1 MLKRIK
7 NLLKSKRGN
16 SLGELEDRMER
27 LSSSLVELSGKM
39 SSIEKET
46 KRIHEKINQL
56 EEHQTLVN
64 YGLMREIG
72 MLGGNDN
79 E

>member
-7 NLLKSKRGN
+7 NLFKSKRGN
-16 SLGELEDRMER
+16 SLGELENRMER
-27 LSSSLVELSGKM
+27 LSSSLAELSGKM

-46 KRIHEKINQL
+46 ERIHEKINQL
-56 EEHQTLVN
+56 EEHTELKDI
-64 YGLMREIG
+64 LMLDVVE
-72 MLGGNDN
+72 

>member
-1 MLKRIK
+1 MKVFRKLFGKQKDKGMEER
-7 NLLKSKRGN
+7 L
-16 SLGELEDRMER
+16 ER
-27 LSSSLVELSGKM
+27 LSSSLTELTERM

-46 KRIHEKINQL
+46 ERIHEKINQL